1 MADWRKRNKRGFL
14 EEFLKSGNAPD
25 PSKLSR
31 HAIQHDKYDVEDL
44 ERLREQMTEY
54 AAEADRL
61 CDSVETGNALWD
73 DTTWALLK
81 VDPKREDPGEMQPQ
95 YVINHMIEEEAMELK
110 EYDELRSLG
119 TVGDEVAAAMGA
131 MAMRPDLE
139 TLHDK
144 LQVEQEKAKELQKQM
159 QQLHDEQEAIRQI
172 DEMIDDLDLDDP
184 EDAQKAKDWNKQ
196 RALMNKQMEALKKQ
210 TLQNAQDF
218 QKAMKAATPHVRQHM
233 KKALGKAVREAEDM
247 AAQGDAWGLEPGT
260 LQRMPAKERMELAA
274 KLNNPRLKKIAELF
288 GPMKRLMFTEQRRK
302 VNHARD
308 EVFDIGKGNDL
319 ARVLPVQYAKLKN
332 RLLKLDF
339 YREYIEGNLLQYDM
353 RGEEKVGK
361 GGIIYCDDSSGS
373 MMGEP
378 EMWAKA
384 VGLCL
389 LNLARAQKRS
399 FRAITFGSVHQIAE
413 FDFSKPEDYTPDKI
427 IDMAEFSYMGG
438 TDFMT
443 PLSRALDH
451 LKAEFDENGYVKG
464 DIVFATDGA
473 CGVNDQWMKEFKA
486 EQERMGFTVWGI
498 MIGGGYS
505 DEPLATIC
513 DKRVLTIKDLKGGE
527 DIRDIFGGIGSA

>member
-61 CDSVETGNALWD
+61 CDTVETGNALWD

-95 YVINHMIEEEAMELK
+95 YLINHTIEQEAMELK

-139 TLHDK
+139 TLHDR

-196 RALMNKQMEALKKQ
+196 RALMNKQMEALKNK
-210 TLQNAQDF
+210 TLQQAQDF
-218 QKAMKAATPHVRQHM
+218 QKAMKAATPQVRQTM
-233 KKALGKAVREAEDM
+233 KKALGKAVKEAEDM

-339 YREYIEGNLLQYDM
+339 YREYIEGNLLQYEM

-399 FRAITFGSVHQIAE
+399 FRAITFGSAHQIAE
-413 FDFSKPEDYTPDKI
+413 FDFSKPEDYNADKI

-451 LKAEFDENGYVKG
+451 LKAEFDANGFVKG

-527 DIRDIFGGIGSA
+527 DIRDIFGGIGGA

>member
-339 YREYIEGNLLQYDM
+339 YREYIEGNLLQYEM

-527 DIRDIFGGIGSA
+527 DIRDIFGGIGGA

>member
-1 MADWRKRNKRGFL
+1 MADWRKRKKKGFL
-14 EEFLKSGNAPD
+14 DEFLKSGNAPD
-25 PSKLSR
+25 PSKLAR
-31 HAIQHDKYDVEDL
+31 HSIQHDKYDVQDE
-44 ERLREQMTEY
+44 ERLREQMQDY
-54 AAEADRL
+54 ANEADRF
-61 CDSVETGNALWD
+61 CDTVETGNALWS
-73 DTTWALLK
+73 DTYWSLVK
-81 VDPKREDPGEMQPQ
+81 VEPKHEDVGDMQPQ
-95 YVINHMIEEEAMELK
+95 YVIDHTITSEAMELK
-110 EYDELRSLG
+110 EWDELRSLG
-119 TVGDEVAAAMGA
+119 TVGDEVAAAMGT

-139 TLHDK
+139 TLHDRLK
-144 LQVEQEKAKELQKQM
+144 TEQEKAKELQKQL
-159 QQLHDEQEAIRQI
+159 QDLHDQQEQLRSL

-184 EDAQKAKDWNKQ
+184 EDAKKAQDWQKQ
-196 RALMNKQMEALKKQ
+196 RALMNKQMEALKAQ
-210 TLQNAQDF
+210 AMQNAKDF
-218 QKAMKAATPHVRQHM
+218 QQAMKNATPAVRQTM
-233 KKALGKAVREAEDM
+233 KKALGAAVKEAQEM

-319 ARVLPVQYAKLKN
+319 ARVLPVQFSKLRN
-332 RLLKLDF
+332 PLMKLDF
-339 YREYIEGNLLQYDM
+339 YREFIEGNLLQYEM

-373 MMGEP
+373 MNGEP

-399 FRAITFGSVHQIAE
+399 FRAITFGSTHQIAE
-413 FDFSKPEDYTPDKI
+413 FDFSKPEDYNTQKI
-427 IDMAEFSYMGG
+427 IDMAEFSFMGG

-443 PLSRALDH
+443 PLSRSLDH
-451 LKAEFDENGYVKG
+451 LRAEFDENGFVKG

-473 CGVNDQWMKEFKA
+473 CAVNDQWMTEFKK

-513 DKRVLTIKDLKGGE
+513 DKRVLTIKDLRGGE
-527 DIRDIFGGIGSA
+527 DIRDIFGGIGGA